1 MKIKDLCAED
11 RPREKMLSNGPA
23 ALSNAELLAI
33 VLHNGTVGQ
42 SVLELSQN
50 LLHKGGD
57 TLAGLFSMG
66 TEQMLAV
73 NGIGPAKA
81 ADVQAALE
89 LGRRFISEQSN
100 CVRVPVTGPRMIY
113 DQMYPLLKCLDHEE
127 CWVLFLNKANY
138 VVARRKMTSGGA
150 DSTVIDVRQIA
161 RMALDLRARSIVLV
175 HNHPSGNTTESSF
188 DREYESKWSGSVED
202 AFFNAEMFDRA
213 RILKQPE
220 YEASGRISAK
230 QYYIISVDVGRKGC
244 DSVVCIFKVSPQP
257 QGVAVKSLVNIYTL
271 SDEHFEDQA
280 TVPEAF
286 LRLLALLFYE
296 SDKLLSR
303 FLQDK

>member
-1 MKIKDLCAED
+1 M
-11 RPREKMLSNGPA
+11 R
-23 ALSNAELLAI
+23 
-33 VLHNGTVGQ
+33 
-42 SVLELSQN
+42 
-50 LLHKGGD
+50 
-57 TLAGLFSMG
+57 
-66 TEQMLAV
+66 AV

-175 HNHPSGNTTESSF
+175 HNHPSGNSRPSKADLEYTQALHKAVGMLEINLLDHVIVCEREFYSFADDAVMESASF
-188 DREYESKWSGSVED
+188 LPTD
-202 AFFNAEMFDRA
+202 
-213 RILKQPE
+213 
-220 YEASGRISAK
+220 GR
-230 QYYIISVDVGRKGC
+230 
-244 DSVVCIFKVSPQP
+244 
-257 QGVAVKSLVNIYTL
+257 
-271 SDEHFEDQA
+271 
-280 TVPEAF
+280 
-286 LRLLALLFYE
+286 
-296 SDKLLSR
+296 
-303 FLQDK
+303 

>member
-11 RPREKMLSNGPA
+11 RPREKMLSSGPA

-33 VLHNGTVGQ
+33 ILHNGTVGQ

-66 TEQMLAV
+66 TEQMCTV

-89 LGRRFISEQSN
+89 LGRRFISEQSR

-113 DQMYPLLKCLDHEE
+113 EQMYPLLKCLDHEE

-138 VVARRKMTSGGA
+138 VVDRRKMTSGGA
-150 DSTVIDVRQIA
+150 DSTVIDIRQIA

-175 HNHPSGNTTESSF
+175 HNHPSGNSRPSKADLEYTQALHKAVGMLDINLLDHIIVCEREFFSFADDAVMESASF
-188 DREYESKWSGSVED
+188 
-202 AFFNAEMFDRA
+202 
-213 RILKQPE
+213 
-220 YEASGRISAK
+220 
-230 QYYIISVDVGRKGC
+230 
-244 DSVVCIFKVSPQP
+244 
-257 QGVAVKSLVNIYTL
+257 
-271 SDEHFEDQA
+271 
-280 TVPEAF
+280 
-286 LRLLALLFYE
+286 
-296 SDKLLSR
+296 
-303 FLQDK
+303 